1 MSDTL
6 GNIPPGPIL
15 TGGRKKNGGR
25 KKKGGRKTR
34 VRKYKKRQTR
44 KCRR

>member
-15 TGGRKKNGGR
+15 TGGRKQKRN
-25 KKKGGRKTR
+25 RKTR
-34 VRKYKKRQTR
+34 VRKYKKKQTR
-44 KCRR
+44 KSRLSKAK

>member
-15 TGGRKKNGGR
+15 TGGR